1 MIEINSNYEV
11 SAISYYDESINE
23 RIIKVIV
30 DSNCQ
35 SDYGKFIFILDS
47 SFTMRYILEKII
59 TKLIPKILH
68 ILSYKEED
76 KFHIINFA
84 NDAFIKEMTKEEF
97 TTNEKKIESIGSTY
111 MEYVPD
117 KILEILNDFF
127 INKTELNSI
136 INLLIFSDCKLRDVE
151 ETKTNV
157 EKLNNFIKEKN
168 IRVNCQFVIFENS
181 DKENEPEYSVLY
193 SFLSLDNTINIEP
206 IIIKLENE
214 KDFSDKEIERYSLLI
229 SEKFNIGVCGWK
241 IVSKQKKLR
250 YLPFGDDFYDSIILT
265 NKNSICY
272 YNERNA
278 SEIHLENVKDSS
290 VKNIDD
296 KGNLNKENK
305 SEFYTPHFY
314 YKVSQKM
321 IENVQKNPEK
331 GKKENEKILKK
342 FRDNRLI
349 KLNILSDINEKIGEI
364 KDIKELNIYINTKI
378 GVNKY
383 NIESMVQRST
393 IIPNN
398 LNIIIL
404 IDYSDNLKD
413 YLIYFVDDILIQI
426 FEKIN
431 IKNRISII
439 INGMCKNLTIKKSI
453 ENIYPKIKEMKE
465 ENLFMDSFKLLIDR
479 IQHNKD
485 KINLIIVIFSKLIKN
500 INNIE
505 IFESSQ
511 FEKSQFK
518 ICSNVIQLGSSD
530 IIENNSQLEEN
541 KKILYGII
549 KQISSKEI
557 EKLEDFNP
565 LIVNQNEI
573 KEKTEKVI
581 DDIYSEFMKHFNQKV

>member
-1 MIEINSNYEV
+1 MIESNSNNKV

-59 TKLIPKILH
+59 KKLIPQILH
-68 ILSYKEED
+68 KLSYKDEE
-76 KFHIINFA
+76 KFYIINFA
-84 NDAFIKEMTKEEF
+84 NDAFFNEMTKKEF
-97 TTNEKKIESIGSTY
+97 ATNEKKIESIGSTY

-117 KILEILNDFF
+117 KILEILNK
-127 INKTELNSI
+127 IELNSI

-157 EKLNNFIKEKN
+157 EKINNFIKEKN

-181 DKENEPEYSVLY
+181 DKEDEPEFSVLY
-193 SFLSLDNTINIEP
+193 SFLSLNNIKNIEP

-214 KDFSDKEIERYSLLI
+214 KEFSDKEIINYSLLI

-250 YLPFGDDFYDSIILT
+250 YLPFGDEFYDSIILT

-272 YNERNA
+272 YHERNA
-278 SEIHLENVKDSS
+278 SEIHLENVNDSS
-290 VKNIDD
+290 VKNEIVD
-296 KGNLNKENK
+296 KGNLNEENK
-305 SEFYTPHFY
+305 SEFYTPFFY
-314 YKVSQKM
+314 YKVSQSM

-331 GKKENEKILKK
+331 GKKENEKILEK
-342 FRDNRLI
+342 FGDNRLI
-349 KLNILSDINEKIGEI
+349 KDINEKIGEI
-364 KDIKELNIYINTKI
+364 KDIKELNLYINTQI
-378 GVNKY
+378 GVNKSY
-383 NIESMVQRST
+383 IESIAQGRT

-404 IDYSDNLKD
+404 IDYSENMKD
-413 YLIYFVDDILIQI
+413 YLIYFIDNILIQV
-426 FEKIN
+426 FEKMN
-431 IKNRISII
+431 IKNRIPTI
-439 INGMCKNLTIKKSI
+439 INGMCKNLTIKIK
-453 ENIYPKIKEMKE
+453 NIYPKIEEMKE

-500 INNIE
+500 INNTE
-505 IFESSQ
+505 IYESLSQ

-518 ICSNVIQLGSSD
+518 ICSNVIKLSSSD
-530 IIENNSQLEEN
+530 IIDTNSQLEEN
-541 KKILYGII
+541 KILYGII

-557 EKLEDFNP
+557 DKLEDFNP
-565 LIVNQNEI
+565 LIVDRNEI
-573 KEKTEKVI
+573 KEKGEKVI
-581 DDIYSEFMKHFNQKV
+581 DDIYSEFMKFFNKKV

>member
-1 MIEINSNYEV
+1 MIESNSNNKV

-59 TKLIPKILH
+59 KKLIPQILH
-68 ILSYKEED
+68 KLSYKDEE
-76 KFHIINFA
+76 KFYIINFA
-84 NDAFIKEMTKEEF
+84 NDAFFNEMTKKEF
-97 TTNEKKIESIGSTY
+97 ATNEKKIESIGSTY

-117 KILEILNDFF
+117 KILEILNK
-127 INKTELNSI
+127 IELNSI

-157 EKLNNFIKEKN
+157 EKINNFIKEKN

-181 DKENEPEYSVLY
+181 DKEDEPEFSVLY
-193 SFLSLDNTINIEP
+193 SFLSLNNIKNIEP

-214 KDFSDKEIERYSLLI
+214 KEFSDKEIINYSLLI

-250 YLPFGDDFYDSIILT
+250 YLPFGDEFYDSIILT

-272 YNERNA
+272 YHERNA
-278 SEIHLENVKDSS
+278 SEIHLENVNDSS
-290 VKNIDD
+290 VKNEIVD
-296 KGNLNKENK
+296 KGNLNEENK
-305 SEFYTPHFY
+305 SEFYTPFFY
-314 YKVSQKM
+314 YKVSQSM

-331 GKKENEKILKK
+331 GKKENEKILEK
-342 FRDNRLI
+342 FGDNRLI
-349 KLNILSDINEKIGEI
+349 KDINEKIGEI
-364 KDIKELNIYINTKI
+364 KDIKELNLYINTQI
-378 GVNKY
+378 GVNKSY
-383 NIESMVQRST
+383 IESIAQGRT

-404 IDYSDNLKD
+404 IDYSENMKD
-413 YLIYFVDDILIQI
+413 YLIYFIDNILIQV
-426 FEKIN
+426 FEKMN
-431 IKNRISII
+431 VKNRIPTI
-439 INGMCKNLTIKKSI
+439 INGMCKNLTIKIK
-453 ENIYPKIKEMKE
+453 NIYPKIEEMKE

-500 INNIE
+500 INNTE
-505 IFESSQ
+505 IYESLSQ

-518 ICSNVIQLGSSD
+518 ICSNVIKLSSSD
-530 IIENNSQLEEN
+530 IIDTNSQLEEN
-541 KKILYGII
+541 KILYGII

-557 EKLEDFNP
+557 DKLEDFNP
-565 LIVNQNEI
+565 LIVDRNEI
-573 KEKTEKVI
+573 KEKGEKVI
-581 DDIYSEFMKHFNQKV
+581 DDIYSEFMKFFNKKV

>member
-1 MIEINSNYEV
+1 MIESKSNNKV

-59 TKLIPKILH
+59 KKLIPQILCK
-68 ILSYKEED
+68 LSYPDEE
-76 KFHIINFA
+76 KFYIINFA
-84 NDAFIKEMTKEEF
+84 NDAFIHEMTKKEF

-117 KILEILNDFF
+117 KILEILNN
-127 INKTELNSI
+127 IELNSI

-151 ETKTNV
+151 ETKTNM
-157 EKLNNFIKEKN
+157 KKINNFINEKN
-168 IRVNCQFVIFENS
+168 IRFNCQFVIFENS
-181 DKENEPEYSVLY
+181 DKEDEPEFSVLY
-193 SFLSLDNTINIEP
+193 SFLSLNNIKNIEP
-206 IIIKLENE
+206 ITIKLENE
-214 KDFSDKEIERYSLLI
+214 KEFSDKEIISYSLLI

-250 YLPFGDDFYDSIILT
+250 YLPFGDEFHDSIILT

-278 SEIHLENVKDSS
+278 SEIHLENVNDSS
-290 VKNIDD
+290 VKDEIVD
-296 KGNLNKENK
+296 KGNLNEENK

-314 YKVSQKM
+314 YKVSQTM
-321 IENVQKNPEK
+321 IENVQKNPEN

-342 FRDNRLI
+342 FRDNCLI
-349 KLNILSDINEKIGEI
+349 KDINEKIGEI
-364 KDIKELNIYINTKI
+364 KDIKELNIYINTQI
-378 GVNKY
+378 GVNKSY
-383 NIESMVQRST
+383 IESIAQGRT

-404 IDYSDNLKD
+404 IDYSENMKD
-413 YLIYFVDDILIQI
+413 YLIYFIDNILIQV
-426 FEKIN
+426 FEKMN
-431 IKNRISII
+431 IKNRIPTI
-439 INGMCKNLTIKKSI
+439 INGMCKNLTIKIK
-453 ENIYPKIKEMKE
+453 NIYPKIEEMKE

-485 KINLIIVIFSKLIKN
+485 KINLIIVIFSKLMKN
-500 INNIE
+500 INTE
-505 IFESSQ
+505 IYESLSQ
-511 FEKSQFK
+511 FEKSQFE
-518 ICSNVIQLGSSD
+518 ICSNVIKLSSSD
-530 IIENNSQLEEN
+530 IIETNSQLEEN
-541 KKILYGII
+541 KILYGII

-557 EKLEDFNP
+557 DKLEDFNP
-565 LIVNQNEI
+565 LIVDRNEI
-573 KEKTEKVI
+573 KEKGEKVI
-581 DDIYSEFMKHFNQKV
+581 DDIYSEFMKYFKKKV

>member
-1 MIEINSNYEV
+1 MIESNSHNKV

-59 TKLIPKILH
+59 KKLIPQILH
-68 ILSYKEED
+68 KLSYKDEE
-76 KFHIINFA
+76 KFYIINFA
-84 NDAFIKEMTKEEF
+84 NDAFFNEMTKKEF
-97 TTNEKKIESIGSTY
+97 ARNEKKIESIGSTY

-117 KILEILNDFF
+117 KILEILNK
-127 INKTELNSI
+127 IELNSI

-157 EKLNNFIKEKN
+157 EKINNFIKEKN

-181 DKENEPEYSVLY
+181 DKEDEPEFSVLY
-193 SFLSLDNTINIEP
+193 SFLSLNNIKNIEP

-214 KDFSDKEIERYSLLI
+214 KEFSDKEIINYSLLI

-250 YLPFGDDFYDSIILT
+250 YLPFGDEFYDSIILT

-272 YNERNA
+272 YHERNA
-278 SEIHLENVKDSS
+278 SEIHLENVNDSS
-290 VKNIDD
+290 VKNEIVD
-296 KGNLNKENK
+296 KGNLNEENK
-305 SEFYTPHFY
+305 SEFYTPFFY
-314 YKVSQKM
+314 YKVSQSM

-331 GKKENEKILKK
+331 GKKENEKILEK
-342 FRDNRLI
+342 FGDNRLI
-349 KLNILSDINEKIGEI
+349 KDINEKIGEI
-364 KDIKELNIYINTKI
+364 KDIKELNLYINTQI
-378 GVNKY
+378 GVNKSY
-383 NIESMVQRST
+383 IESIAQGRT

-404 IDYSDNLKD
+404 IDYSENMKD
-413 YLIYFVDDILIQI
+413 YLIYFIDNILIQV
-426 FEKIN
+426 FEKMN
-431 IKNRISII
+431 VKNRIPTI
-439 INGMCKNLTIKKSI
+439 INGMCKNLTIKIK
-453 ENIYPKIKEMKE
+453 NIYPKIEEMKE

-500 INNIE
+500 INNTE
-505 IFESSQ
+505 IYESLSQ

-518 ICSNVIQLGSSD
+518 ICSNVIKLSSSD
-530 IIENNSQLEEN
+530 IIDTNSQLEEN
-541 KKILYGII
+541 KILYGII

-557 EKLEDFNP
+557 DKLEDFNP
-565 LIVNQNEI
+565 LIVDRNEI
-573 KEKTEKVI
+573 KEKGEKVI
-581 DDIYSEFMKHFNQKV
+581 DDIYSEFMKFFNKKV

>member
-1 MIEINSNYEV
+1 MIESNSHNKV

-59 TKLIPKILH
+59 KKLIPQILH
-68 ILSYKEED
+68 KLSYKDEE
-76 KFHIINFA
+76 KFYIINFA
-84 NDAFIKEMTKEEF
+84 NDAFFNEMTKKEF
-97 TTNEKKIESIGSTY
+97 ATNEKKIESIGSTY

-117 KILEILNDFF
+117 KILEILNK
-127 INKTELNSI
+127 IELNSI

-151 ETKTNV
+151 ETKINV
-157 EKLNNFIKEKN
+157 EKINNFIKEKN

-181 DKENEPEYSVLY
+181 DKEDEPEFSVLY
-193 SFLSLDNTINIEP
+193 SFLSLNNIKNIEP

-214 KDFSDKEIERYSLLI
+214 KEFSDKEIINYSLLI

-250 YLPFGDDFYDSIILT
+250 YLPFGDEFYDSIILT

-272 YNERNA
+272 YHERNA
-278 SEIHLENVKDSS
+278 SEIHLENVNDSS
-290 VKNIDD
+290 VKNEIVD
-296 KGNLNKENK
+296 KGNLNEENK
-305 SEFYTPHFY
+305 SEFYTPFFY
-314 YKVSQKM
+314 YKVSQSM

-331 GKKENEKILKK
+331 GKKENEKILEK
-342 FRDNRLI
+342 FGDNRLI
-349 KLNILSDINEKIGEI
+349 KDINEKIGEI
-364 KDIKELNIYINTKI
+364 KDIKELNLYINTQI
-378 GVNKY
+378 GVNKSY
-383 NIESMVQRST
+383 IESIAQGRT

-404 IDYSDNLKD
+404 IDYSENMKD
-413 YLIYFVDDILIQI
+413 YLIYFIDNILIQV
-426 FEKIN
+426 FEKMN
-431 IKNRISII
+431 VKNRIPTI
-439 INGMCKNLTIKKSI
+439 INGMCKNLTIKIK
-453 ENIYPKIKEMKE
+453 NIYPKIEEMKE

-500 INNIE
+500 INNTE
-505 IFESSQ
+505 IYESLSQ

-518 ICSNVIQLGSSD
+518 ICSNVIKLSSSD
-530 IIENNSQLEEN
+530 IIDTNSQLEEN
-541 KKILYGII
+541 KILYGII

-557 EKLEDFNP
+557 DKLEDFNP
-565 LIVNQNEI
+565 LIVDRNEI
-573 KEKTEKVI
+573 KEKGEKVI
-581 DDIYSEFMKHFNQKV
+581 DDIYSEFMKFFNKKV

>member
-1 MIEINSNYEV
+1 MIESKSNNKV

-59 TKLIPKILH
+59 TKLIPQILH

-84 NDAFIKEMTKEEF
+84 NDAFIHEMTKKEF

-117 KILEILNDFF
+117 KILEILNN
-127 INKTELNSI
+127 IELNSI

-157 EKLNNFIKEKN
+157 KKINNFINEKN
-168 IRVNCQFVIFENS
+168 IRFNCQFVIFENS
-181 DKENEPEYSVLY
+181 DKEDEPEFSVLY
-193 SFLSLDNTINIEP
+193 SFLSLNNIKNIEP
-206 IIIKLENE
+206 ITIKLENE
-214 KDFSDKEIERYSLLI
+214 KEFSDKEIISYSLLI

-278 SEIHLENVKDSS
+278 SEIHLENVNDSS
-290 VKNIDD
+290 VKNEIVD
-296 KGNLNKENK
+296 KGNLNEENK

-314 YKVSQKM
+314 YKVSQTM

-331 GKKENEKILKK
+331 GKQENEKILKK

-364 KDIKELNIYINTKI
+364 KDIKELNIYINTQI
-378 GVNKY
+378 GVNKSY
-383 NIESMVQRST
+383 IESIAQGRT

-404 IDYSDNLKD
+404 IDYSENMKD
-413 YLIYFVDDILIQI
+413 YLIYFIDNILIQV
-426 FEKIN
+426 FEKMN
-431 IKNRISII
+431 IKNRIPTI
-439 INGMCKNLTIKKSI
+439 INGMCKNLTIKIK
-453 ENIYPKIKEMKE
+453 NIYPKIEEMKE

-485 KINLIIVIFSKLIKN
+485 KINLIIVIFSKLMKN
-500 INNIE
+500 INTE
-505 IFESSQ
+505 IYESLSQ

-518 ICSNVIQLGSSD
+518 ICSNVIKLSSSD
-530 IIENNSQLEEN
+530 IVETNSQLEEN
-541 KKILYGII
+541 KILYGII

-557 EKLEDFNP
+557 DKLEDFNP
-565 LIVNQNEI
+565 LIVDRNEI
-573 KEKTEKVI
+573 KEKGEKVI
-581 DDIYSEFMKHFNQKV
+581 DDIYSEFMKYFKKKV

>member
-1 MIEINSNYEV
+1 MIESNSNNKV

-59 TKLIPKILH
+59 KKLIPQILH
-68 ILSYKEED
+68 KLSYKDEE
-76 KFHIINFA
+76 KFYIINFA
-84 NDAFIKEMTKEEF
+84 NDAFFNEMTKKEF
-97 TTNEKKIESIGSTY
+97 ATNEKKIESIGSTY

-117 KILEILNDFF
+117 KILEILNK
-127 INKTELNSI
+127 IELNSI

-151 ETKTNV
+151 ETKINV
-157 EKLNNFIKEKN
+157 EKINNFIKEKN

-181 DKENEPEYSVLY
+181 DKEDEPEFSVLY
-193 SFLSLDNTINIEP
+193 SFLSLNNIKNIEP

-214 KDFSDKEIERYSLLI
+214 KEFSDKEIINYSLLI

-250 YLPFGDDFYDSIILT
+250 YLPFGDEFYDSIILT

-272 YNERNA
+272 YHERNA
-278 SEIHLENVKDSS
+278 SEIHLENVNDSS
-290 VKNIDD
+290 VKNEIVD
-296 KGNLNKENK
+296 KGNLNEENK
-305 SEFYTPHFY
+305 SEFYTPFFY
-314 YKVSQKM
+314 YKVSQSM
-321 IENVQKNPEK
+321 IENVQKNPEN

-342 FRDNRLI
+342 FRDNCLI
-349 KLNILSDINEKIGEI
+349 KDINEKIGEI
-364 KDIKELNIYINTKI
+364 KDIKELNLYINTQI
-378 GVNKY
+378 GVNKSY
-383 NIESMVQRST
+383 IESIAQGRT

-404 IDYSDNLKD
+404 IDYSENMKD
-413 YLIYFVDDILIQI
+413 YLIYFIDNILIQV
-426 FEKIN
+426 FEKMN
-431 IKNRISII
+431 IKNRIPTI
-439 INGMCKNLTIKKSI
+439 INGMCKNLTIKIK
-453 ENIYPKIKEMKE
+453 NIYPKIEEMKE

-485 KINLIIVIFSKLIKN
+485 KINLIIVIFSKLMKN
-500 INNIE
+500 INTE
-505 IFESSQ
+505 IYESLSQ

-518 ICSNVIQLGSSD
+518 ICSNVIKLSSSD
-530 IIENNSQLEEN
+530 IIDTNSQLEEN
-541 KKILYGII
+541 KILYGII

-557 EKLEDFNP
+557 DKLEDFNP
-565 LIVNQNEI
+565 LIVDRNEI
-573 KEKTEKVI
+573 KEKGEKVI
-581 DDIYSEFMKHFNQKV
+581 DDIYSEFMKYFNKKV

>member
-1 MIEINSNYEV
+1 MIESNSNNKV

-59 TKLIPKILH
+59 KKLIPQILH
-68 ILSYKEED
+68 KLSYKDEE
-76 KFHIINFA
+76 KFYIINFA
-84 NDAFIKEMTKEEF
+84 NDAFFNEMTKKEF
-97 TTNEKKIESIGSTY
+97 ATNEKKIESIGSTY

-117 KILEILNDFF
+117 KILEILNK
-127 INKTELNSI
+127 IELNSI

-157 EKLNNFIKEKN
+157 EKINNFIKEKN

-181 DKENEPEYSVLY
+181 DKEDEPEFSVLY
-193 SFLSLDNTINIEP
+193 SFLSLNNIKNIEP

-214 KDFSDKEIERYSLLI
+214 KEFSDKEIINYSLLI

-250 YLPFGDDFYDSIILT
+250 YLPFGDEFYDSIILT

-272 YNERNA
+272 YHERNA
-278 SEIHLENVKDSS
+278 SEIHLENVNDSS
-290 VKNIDD
+290 VKNEIVD
-296 KGNLNKENK
+296 KGNLNEENK
-305 SEFYTPHFY
+305 SEFYTPFFY
-314 YKVSQKM
+314 YKVSQSM

-331 GKKENEKILKK
+331 GKKENEKILEK
-342 FRDNRLI
+342 FGDNRLI
-349 KLNILSDINEKIGEI
+349 KDINEKIGEI
-364 KDIKELNIYINTKI
+364 KDIKELNLYINTQI
-378 GVNKY
+378 GVNKSY
-383 NIESMVQRST
+383 IESIAQGRT

-404 IDYSDNLKD
+404 IDYSENMKD
-413 YLIYFVDDILIQI
+413 YLIYFIDNILIQV
-426 FEKIN
+426 FEKMN
-431 IKNRISII
+431 IKNRIPTI
-439 INGMCKNLTIKKSI
+439 INGMCKNLTIKIK
-453 ENIYPKIKEMKE
+453 NIYPKIEEMKE

-500 INNIE
+500 INNTE
-505 IFESSQ
+505 IYESLSQ
-511 FEKSQFK
+511 FE
-518 ICSNVIQLGSSD
+518 
-530 IIENNSQLEEN
+530 
-541 KKILYGII
+541 
-549 KQISSKEI
+549 ISIRRE
-557 EKLEDFNP
+557 
-565 LIVNQNEI
+565 
-573 KEKTEKVI
+573 
-581 DDIYSEFMKHFNQKV
+581 

>member
-1 MIEINSNYEV
+1 MIESNSNNKV

-59 TKLIPKILH
+59 KKLIPQILH
-68 ILSYKEED
+68 KLSYKDEE
-76 KFHIINFA
+76 KFYIINFA
-84 NDAFIKEMTKEEF
+84 NDAFFNEMTKKEF
-97 TTNEKKIESIGSTY
+97 ATNEKKIESIGSTY

-117 KILEILNDFF
+117 KILEILNK
-127 INKTELNSI
+127 IELNSI

-157 EKLNNFIKEKN
+157 EKINNFIKEKN

-181 DKENEPEYSVLY
+181 DKEDEPEFSVLY
-193 SFLSLDNTINIEP
+193 SFLSLNNIKNIEP

-214 KDFSDKEIERYSLLI
+214 KEFSDKEIINYSLLI

-250 YLPFGDDFYDSIILT
+250 YLPFGDEFYDSIILT

-272 YNERNA
+272 YHERNA
-278 SEIHLENVKDSS
+278 SEIHLENVNDSS
-290 VKNIDD
+290 VKNEIVD
-296 KGNLNKENK
+296 KGNP
-305 SEFYTPHFY
+305 FFY
-314 YKVSQKM
+314 YKVSQSM

-331 GKKENEKILKK
+331 GKKENEKILEK
-342 FRDNRLI
+342 FGDNRLI
-349 KLNILSDINEKIGEI
+349 KDINEKIGEI
-364 KDIKELNIYINTKI
+364 KDIKELNLYINTQI
-378 GVNKY
+378 GVNKSY
-383 NIESMVQRST
+383 IESIAQGRT

-404 IDYSDNLKD
+404 IDYSENMKD
-413 YLIYFVDDILIQI
+413 YLIYFIDNILIQV
-426 FEKIN
+426 FEKMN
-431 IKNRISII
+431 VKNRIPTI
-439 INGMCKNLTIKKSI
+439 INGMCKNLTIKIK
-453 ENIYPKIKEMKE
+453 NIYPKIEEMKE

-500 INNIE
+500 INNTE
-505 IFESSQ
+505 IYESLSQ

-518 ICSNVIQLGSSD
+518 ICSNVIKLSSSD
-530 IIENNSQLEEN
+530 IIDTNSQLEEN
-541 KKILYGII
+541 KILYGII

-557 EKLEDFNP
+557 DKLEDFNP
-565 LIVNQNEI
+565 LIVDRNEI
-573 KEKTEKVI
+573 KEKGEKVI
-581 DDIYSEFMKHFNQKV
+581 DDIYSEFMKFFNKKV